1 MDNNLQTLKKRS
13 GDFGATLASFVI
25 RYRWFTLFISILLVL
40 IAGLGAGKMTFNGDY
55 HVFFSE
61 DNPQL
66 KAFDALQNK
75 YTKDD
80 NVFILFEPDDKNVFT
95 ARTLTAI
102 ENITTKSVDIVPVKV
117 RVKKKMTMA
126 IIRNISGV
134 SVDKSLAEDS
144 LNALVSIIVPDV

>member
-95 ARTLTAI
+95 ARTY
-102 ENITTKSVDIVPVKV
+102 P
-117 RVKKKMTMA
+117 KKIKQ
-126 IIRNISGV
+126 SY
-134 SVDKSLAEDS
+134 
-144 LNALVSIIVPDV
+144 